1 MVTLIALEAHSLY
14 FSRPDSWIGF
24 MNKAKSW
31 LLERQS
37 PYGFWYDGADNP
49 DYTTV
54 LVLDALKLAEGRN
67 DVSFPVTT
75 RPILDGPPGRSST
88 KAAHIELDYISRYLI
103 IGDIEYKLKGLS
115 WEFIKHL
122 IVSKYDRVPFPR
134 MFCNRDWKYQFDT
147 ISRGVGGNKVLNQVI
162 ISDSDSYQFSNRV
175 NILGHG
181 QISIKPIRRKR

>member
-1 MVTLIALEAHSLY
+1 
-14 FSRPDSWIGF
+14 
-24 MNKAKSW
+24 
-31 LLERQS
+31 
-37 PYGFWYDGADNP
+37 
-49 DYTTV
+49 
-54 LVLDALKLAEGRN
+54 LDALKLAEGRN